1 MENEISLSGPV
12 ASVTEASAEAR
23 ASARA
28 AHGWI
33 MDIYLL
39 ERRKSS

>member
-12 ASVTEASAEAR
+12 ASVTEAIAEAR

-28 AHGWI
+28 VHGWI

-39 ERRKSS
+39 RRA